1 MDNLQKPPI
10 FHGGKPHFHVDV
22 ISERVLRWKKNGHTE
37 VATDLLGL
45 CTWSPSPAASE
56 PLATLGLWGSL
67 TKGDGEGSPGE
78 TIHWLVVY
86 LPLRKIWVRQ
96 LGLLFPI
103 YGKIKHVPNHQPF
116 YCHCGCSMISKDAW
130 SVSSN
135 NIFQLHLVEFRS
147 QIFEAAHWFNDDA
160 LNFQTS

>member
-1 MDNLQKPPI
+1 MGGNRI
-10 FHGGKPHFHVDV
+10 FMLMSSQNVFSG
-22 ISERVLRWKKNGHTE
+22 EKKRHTE

-86 LPLRKIWVRQ
+86 LPLRKI
-96 LGLLFPI
+96 
-103 YGKIKHVPNHQPF
+103 
-116 YCHCGCSMISKDAW
+116 
-130 SVSSN
+130 
-135 NIFQLHLVEFRS
+135 
-147 QIFEAAHWFNDDA
+147 
-160 LNFQTS
+160 